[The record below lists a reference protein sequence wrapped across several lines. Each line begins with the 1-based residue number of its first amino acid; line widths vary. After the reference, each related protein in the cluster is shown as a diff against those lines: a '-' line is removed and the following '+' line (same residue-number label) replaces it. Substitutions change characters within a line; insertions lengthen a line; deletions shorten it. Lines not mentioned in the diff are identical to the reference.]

1 VSTSKYLMHVRD
13 TLERLN
19 MYLHF
24 LQLAGTAHGGSP
36 VLHDKTVIASITIY
50 GSKRM
55 LII

>member
-1 VSTSKYLMHVRD
+1 MSTSKYLMHVRD

-36 VLHDKTVIASITIY
+36 VLYNKTVIASITIY